1 MTLFFVL
8 VIFSFI
14 LLIAEYWN
22 IRRCVN
28 KIPLRILVNGTRGK
42 SSVTKYIAAGL
53 RIADKRTIGKITGII
68 PTIIYPDGSEKII
81 KRIAPARIQE
91 QFKVIRLASKLS
103 ADCLVLE
110 CMSIT
115 PALQKLETTIFRPNI
130 FVITNIRDDHREQI
144 GNEQEQVISL
154 CEAIPS
160 NSIVVTDEKKYL
172 SEIEASA
179 KSKNSSLIYVED
191 SINFKN
197 IDIPTNVL
205 ESNIKIALAVCKL
218 AKIEKE
224 KSGKPVLEMIKN
236 FEELLFEFPFV
247 DKKIRFINGFAVNDV
262 PSSQE
267 FIDYWEKKLGGFR
280 HLNIIFNS
288 RSDRPL
294 RSLVF
299 AKWIGTIKN
308 LNGVI
313 LIGSHIP
320 RFRLELI
327 RNGIKSQKITVWG
340 KSKIKSVQENLGKIA
355 GTDLVFIGL
364 GNIAGDGL
372 LLINSLKE
380 NALVRI
386 DNAN

>member
-1 MTLFFVL
+1 
-8 VIFSFI
+8 
-14 LLIAEYWN
+14 
-22 IRRCVN
+22 
-28 KIPLRILVNGTRGK
+28 
-42 SSVTKYIAAGL
+42 
-53 RIADKRTIGKITGII
+53 
-68 PTIIYPDGSEKII
+68 
-81 KRIAPARIQE
+81 
-91 QFKVIRLASKLS
+91 
-103 ADCLVLE
+103 
-110 CMSIT
+110 
-115 PALQKLETTIFRPNI
+115 
-130 FVITNIRDDHREQI
+130 
-144 GNEQEQVISL
+144 
-154 CEAIPS
+154 
-160 NSIVVTDEKKYL
+160 
-172 SEIEASA
+172 
-179 KSKNSSLIYVED
+179 
-191 SINFKN
+191 
-197 IDIPTNVL
+197 VL